1 MSSPL
6 SISVTS
12 GYYLNFADSY
22 WKAVMEDVFYKNKLS
37 GVIVT
42 SQIDDN
48 KGISTQDV

>member
-6 SISVTS
+6 SINVTS
-12 GYYLNFADSY
+12 GYYLNFADPY
-22 WKAVMEDVFYKNKLS
+22 FKTVMEDTFYKNKLS
-37 GVIVT
+37 GVIIT